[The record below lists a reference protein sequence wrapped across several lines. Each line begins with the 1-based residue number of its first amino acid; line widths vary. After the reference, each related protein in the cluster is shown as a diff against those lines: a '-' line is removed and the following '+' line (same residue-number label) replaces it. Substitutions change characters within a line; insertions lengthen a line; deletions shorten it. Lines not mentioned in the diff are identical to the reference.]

1 MAFGL
6 NMTEQNWALA
16 RKQQNLIQ
24 RARILQQVRA
34 FFVTRGLLEVETP
47 QRIPANAP
55 EPYIDAMAAEDRVLQ
70 TSPELA
76 MKRLLAA
83 GFPDL
88 FQLCRVWRDS
98 ERGARHLPEFTLLEW
113 YRRDAAYTVLM
124 ADCEALLAHLVP
136 AGRLAWQGG
145 QIDLTSP
152 WPRLS
157 VAEAFRRHAA
167 CSADAALAEGR
178 FEEVLALEVEPHLGP
193 APLFLIDYPAPL
205 AALARLKP
213 GEPALAER
221 CELYLGGLELANG
234 FSELTDPVEQRAR
247 FERDEAVRRAAGKVP
262 RALPEAYLAE
272 LPALPPCAGMALG
285 IDRLVMLLTD
295 AADISAVVA
304 FTPEQL

>member
-1 MAFGL
+1 
-6 NMTEQNWALA
+6 MTEPYWALA

-34 FFVTRGLLEVETP
+34 FFVGRGLLEVETP

-55 EPYIDAMAAEDRVLQ
+55 ELHIDALETDGAVLH

-83 GFPDL
+83 GYPDL
-88 FQLCRVWRDS
+88 FQICRVWRFG
-98 ERGARHLPEFTLLEW
+98 ERGGRHLPEFTMLEW
-113 YRRDAAYTVLM
+113 YRRDAGYAQLM
-124 ADCEALLAHLVP
+124 TDCEALLGHLVP
-136 AGRLAWQGG
+136 SGQLAWQGKV
-145 QIDLTSP
+145 IDLTPP
-152 WPRLS
+152 WPRLTVS
-157 VAEAFRRHAA
+157 EAFRRHAA
-167 CSADAALAEGR
+167 CTVDEALAADR
-178 FEEVLALEVEPHLGP
+178 FDEVLTSEVEPRLGT

-213 GEPALAER
+213 GDPAVAER

-247 FERDEAVRRAAGKVP
+247 FTADEAARRTAGKAP
-262 RALPEAYLAE
+262 RPLPEPYLAE
-272 LPALPPCAGMALG
+272 LGNLPPCAGIALG
-285 IDRLVMLLTD
+285 IDRLVMLLT
-295 AADISAVVA
+295 AAAEIDEVVA